1 MPEGT
6 TIVGATCGG
15 NGGDGRHTLYS
26 RIFAALGVEAGNNE
40 LETLLFVARK
50 GYPWQAVQQTY
61 VSRFLM
67 EIFNSPRTLETTIW
81 QYPSYYGT

>member
-15 NGGDGRHTLYS
+15 NGVAGTLYP
-26 RIFAALGVEAGNNE
+26 RIFAALGVEAGNDE
-40 LETLLFVARK
+40 LETLLFIARK
-50 GYPWQAVQQTY
+50 GYPWQAVQQTFAY
-61 VSRFLM
+61 ILADT
-67 EIFNSPRTLETTIW
+67 FNSPRTLETTIW